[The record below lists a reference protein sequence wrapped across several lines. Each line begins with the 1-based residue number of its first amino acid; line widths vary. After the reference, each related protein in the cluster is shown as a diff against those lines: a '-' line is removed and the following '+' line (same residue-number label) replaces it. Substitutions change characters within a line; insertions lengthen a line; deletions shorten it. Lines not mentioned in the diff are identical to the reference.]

1 MLKACVAGAGGFIG
15 WHLAKRLKEEG
26 FYVVGID
33 IREPE
38 FERFPGDL
46 FIRADLRDESFVRG
60 IFNSQKFDWFMQ
72 LAADMGGAGF
82 VFTGEHDSEILL
94 NNAQININVARYAHM
109 AGRVFYSSSACV
121 YGPHLST
128 KDDFAEENAYP
139 AQPDSEYGWEK
150 LFSEHLYLSQ
160 KNAVVRIAR
169 FHNVMGPYGTWRGG
183 REKSP
188 AALCRKVA
196 EAGDGGEIEIWGDG
210 TQVRSYL
217 YIDDCIDGVLALMR
231 SPFTGPLNIGSE
243 EAVSID
249 VLANSIVLNSGKIL
263 KVKYITGPTG
273 VPRRQSNNDRIR
285 ELIGW
290 EPKIRLYIGIARTY
304 AWIKDQVELAAGKIQ
319 ENMK

>member
-1 MLKACVAGAGGFIG
+1 MKRCLVLGAGGFIG
-15 WHLAKRLKEEG
+15 WHLAKRLHEEG
-26 FYVVGID
+26 SYVVGVD
-33 IREPE
+33 IKDPE
-38 FERFPGDL
+38 FERFVGTT
-46 FIRADLRDESFVRG
+46 FIRSDLRNEDFVKGLMMMNFDELY
-60 IFNSQKFDWFMQ
+60 Q

-82 VFTGEHDSEILL
+82 VFTGEHDSEILM

-128 KDDFAEENAYP
+128 KEGFAEENAYP
-139 AQPDSEYGWEK
+139 ACPDSEYGWEK

-169 FHNVMGPYGTWRGG
+169 FHNVYGPYGTWRGG

-196 EAGDGGEIEIWGDG
+196 ESSDPGIIEIWGNG
-210 TQVRSYL
+210 AQVRSYL

-231 SPFTGPLNIGSE
+231 SPVTGPLNIGSE
-243 EAVSID
+243 DAVSID
-249 VLANSIVLNSGKIL
+249 ALATLIMSKSGKALDI
-263 KVKYITGPTG
+263 KYVPGPIG
-273 VPRRQSNNDRIR
+273 VSRRQSNNDRTK

-290 EPKIRLYIGIARTY
+290 EPKIPLHIGIARTY
-304 AWIKDQVELAAGKIQ
+304 AWIKDQAELSAGKIQ